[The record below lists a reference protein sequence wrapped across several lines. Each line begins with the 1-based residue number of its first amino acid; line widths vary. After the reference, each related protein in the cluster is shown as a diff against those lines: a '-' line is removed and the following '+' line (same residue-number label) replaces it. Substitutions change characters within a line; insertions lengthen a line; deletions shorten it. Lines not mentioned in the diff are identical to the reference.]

1 MPRDVRVAGVSEIP
15 PGSSKRVKL
24 AKGDVAVFN
33 VAGKFV
39 ACKDECPH
47 QMVSLTGGSLEGDV
61 MTCPGHAWKF
71 DLGRSGRCVSG
82 DTELSLRMFPVKV
95 VAGEVYVET

>member
-1 MPRDVRVAGVSEIP
+1 M
-15 PGSSKRVKL
+15 KL

-33 VAGKFV
+33 VAGEFV

-47 QMVSLTGGSLEGDV
+47 QMVSLTGGTLEGTV

-71 DLGRSGRCVSG
+71 DLGRAGKCVAG
-82 DTELSLRMFPVKV
+82 DEELVLRMYPVKV
-95 VAGEVYVET
+95 VEGEVYVEA

>member
-1 MPRDVRVAGVSEIP
+1 MPRDVLVAPVSEIP

-24 AKGDVAVFN
+24 AKWDVAVFN
-33 VAGKFV
+33 VEGRFV

-47 QMVSLTGGSLEGDV
+47 QMVSLTGGTLEGTV

-71 DLGRSGRCVSG
+71 DFAQAGKCVAG
-82 DTELSLRMFPVKV
+82 DEELFLRMFPVKV
-95 VAGEVYVET
+95 VDGEVYVEA